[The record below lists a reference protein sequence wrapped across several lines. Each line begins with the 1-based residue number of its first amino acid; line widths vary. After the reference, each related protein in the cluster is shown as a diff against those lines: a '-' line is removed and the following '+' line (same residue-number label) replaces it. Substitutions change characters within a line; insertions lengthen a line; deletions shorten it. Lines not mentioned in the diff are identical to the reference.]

1 MEVNRTSFKTN
12 LSLDEILSKMK
23 KDNFSDDFVSNPN
36 LPYYICN
43 KEELEIRNVQIN

>member
-1 MEVNRTSFKTN
+1 MGIDTSMT
-12 LSLDEILSKMK
+12 LYMPYPVLVEMK
-23 KDNFSDDFVSNPN
+23 KDNFLDDFVSNPN